1 MKEILLSY
9 VVPVYNTE
17 AYVIKCLETIVNQDI
32 NPDEYEVIVVDD
44 GSPDNS
50 RTIVEDYTRT
60 HQQVRLISQPNG
72 GLSAARNTGI
82 KHARGHYL
90 HFVDSDDYLVPGM
103 MNSLL
108 QRAVNQNLDILFFNY
123 QNVDMQGQPISTDR
137 VVEFPSTSPMSGYDF
152 LCTHPMIPYAWR
164 FLLSREYLDKNGHRF
179 DTSILICE
187 DGPFMAHIL
196 PNAGNVAYE
205 DAVAYC
211 YVNRGD
217 SFMHNPDPEH
227 LRRRLLSQV
236 DAAASINEA
245 ITHFESTTGLT
256 SPKSVAGM
264 RNVYLYFSMTKALTC
279 GCVDDVLQHIKQ
291 AGLYPF
297 PCVGPEANY
306 FGKKWAVIHRLMMCP
321 GIWKFLSKIYCLI
334 KKK

>member
-1 MKEILLSY
+1 MEAKISVIIPIYNVEEYLARCLDSVTGQTFRDIEI
-9 VVPVYNTE
+9 
-17 AYVIKCLETIVNQDI
+17 ICVN
-32 NPDEYEVIVVDD
+32 D
-44 GSPDNS
+44 GSTDES
-50 RTIVEDYTRT
+50 AAIAEQYAKKDRRIS
-60 HQQVRLISQPNG
+60 LINQENK
-72 GLSAARNTGI
+72 GLSAARNAGMRV
-82 KHARGHYL
+82 ARGKYIS
-90 HFVDSDDYLVPGM
+90 FVDSDDYLVPGM